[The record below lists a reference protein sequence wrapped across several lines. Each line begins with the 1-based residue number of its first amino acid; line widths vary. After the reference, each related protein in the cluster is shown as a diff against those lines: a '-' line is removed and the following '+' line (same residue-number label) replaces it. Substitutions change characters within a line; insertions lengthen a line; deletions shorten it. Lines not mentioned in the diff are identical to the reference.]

1 MWKRAFVDANHS
13 TRDEHEVITEWM
25 NTAFEEMA
33 VAACPE
39 PNEGKVQEFVAEA
52 RSQWARTVRVG
63 PLTELDNLDLEQCWA
78 PHADFDALGEDGQ
91 PCVDP
96 LAVWISDVLP
106 PVADP
111 LGLTEAL
118 EPVGPLLLEH
128 SELDDGFCAT
138 ETVSPLLPE
147 PKVCDPIVEKTQN
160 RNSVS
165 GRGVLAG
172 LGAGFCLPKGGWA
185 IHFFCFSSPPG
196 MAGHRPGRN

>member
-1 MWKRAFVDANHS
+1 MA
-13 TRDEHEVITEWM
+13 EWM
-25 NTAFEEMA
+25 EIAFKEMA

-39 PNEGKVQEFVAEA
+39 PSGGMMQKFVDEA
-52 RSQWARTVRVG
+52 RSRWARTVRVV
-63 PLTELDNLDLEQCWA
+63 PLTEGPDLLWA
-78 PHADFDALGEDGQ
+78 PHADFDD
-91 PCVDP
+91 PPPFVDP
-96 LAVWISDVLP
+96 LADDVLP

-111 LGLTEAL
+111 EQ
-118 EPVGPLLLEH
+118 
-128 SELDDGFCAT
+128 SELDGFYAT